1 MAPYD
6 YWAPG
11 LRKFLIF
18 MDAAATAAG
27 WLSFLVT
34 AVGLGSLITQTSA
47 IEEKLDPFLNSRGR
61 EYLGSWVSRQP
72 ASPRYRIKKPTPV
85 GPVIFARLVDGFCGR
100 NAIDVTRLPAER
112 PGKATWTAVL
122 AIFHEPSPQSFHT
135 DKSTDAKTSLTT
147 ESTQSDV
154 EKGSFPDDT
163 KQRSFI
169 SPQPEGWLS
178 LKAQPLTRHG
188 ATACITISRTSLITI
203 LLIVNGR
210 QMFRYSDASGHR
222 ASYASYCG
230 HFYINWPLDGAA
242 TISFASHD
250 SHMIS
255 TDVYP
260 PRFPVRVDRC
270 VQMAAGIV
278 ASPGSEFQCAFA
290 GRKEPGRWI
299 LEYQQRGFPGAH
311 GSRHLWNLMGGK
323 VYEVDFLL
331 ARRSTQDETDETED
345 VLLRLPSKEP
355 HTDWVLR
362 VPKKEE
368 EILLRALDS
377 LPWSSM
383 SWSIHRGLRDILI
396 TYAKPTMNKYRA
408 GLAALLKSAVTR
420 YPSRLIKDGW
430 NREFVHGSMGDIA
443 ANSVMA
449 GEGNSGDSVRVVTAA
464 ALLLCDSI
472 SHDELDATKF
482 WSKGRKFNDDQ
493 QESGMEELDTAAVI
507 ALTKVFVL
515 EWSVEFDYQMY
526 HDLPPELLFR

>member
-1 MAPYD
+1 M
-6 YWAPG
+6 
-11 LRKFLIF
+11 IF
-18 MDAAATAAG
+18 MDAAAQAAG
-27 WLSFLVT
+27 WLSFLAT

-47 IEEKLDPFLNSRGR
+47 IEERLDPFIHSRGR

-72 ASPRYRIKKPTPV
+72 AYPWYKVKKPRPV
-85 GPVIFARLVDGFCGR
+85 GPVIFTRLVDGFCGP
-100 NAIDVTRLPAER
+100 NAIEVTRLPAGR

-122 AIFHEPSPQSFHT
+122 TIFHKPGPHPFHT
-135 DKSTDAKTSLTT
+135 GKAGDLKTSLTVQ
-147 ESTQSDV
+147 SSQSDV
-154 EKGSFPDDT
+154 EKGPFAHDT
-163 KQRSFI
+163 EQRTFTS
-169 SPQPEGWLS
+169 SEPGGWLS
-178 LKAQPLTRHG
+178 LKTQPLVRHG

-203 LLIVNGR
+203 LLLVNGR

-242 TISFASHD
+242 TISFSPHD

-278 ASPGSEFQCAFA
+278 CSPDSKFQCAFA
-290 GRKEPGRWI
+290 GRKEPGNWI
-299 LEYQQRGFPGAH
+299 LEYQPKGFPGAH
-311 GSRHLWNLMGGK
+311 GSRHLWNLMGGE
-323 VYEVDFLL
+323 VYKVDFLL
-331 ARRSTQDETDETED
+331 AHRQEGRTDGVWLE
-345 VLLRLPSKEP
+345 LPSKEP
-355 HTDWVLR
+355 HRTWSLL
-362 VPKKEE
+362 VPPGEE
-368 EILLRALDS
+368 EDVLLHALDC

-383 SWSIHRGLRDILI
+383 SWSIHRGLRDILVA
-396 TYAKPTMNKYRA
+396 YAKPTMNKYRA
-408 GLAALLKSAVTR
+408 SLAAKLRSKVLDH
-420 YPSRLIKDGW
+420 PSTLIQNGW

-464 ALLLCDSI
+464 AALLLRESDADDGLLLDETTFWRDRGSRY
-472 SHDELDATKF
+472 HTDQEQGGGPPDELT
-482 WSKGRKFNDDQ
+482 
-493 QESGMEELDTAAVI
+493 TAGVI